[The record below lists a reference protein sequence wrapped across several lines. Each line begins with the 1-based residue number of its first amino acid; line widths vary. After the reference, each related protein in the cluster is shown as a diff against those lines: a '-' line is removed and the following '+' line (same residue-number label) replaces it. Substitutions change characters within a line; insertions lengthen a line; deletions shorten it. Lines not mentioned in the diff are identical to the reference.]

1 MPTHTSDASNLTYQ
15 DYNALLNQATA
26 DGKLNLEADKEA
38 ARRFFVDYVNLNT
51 RYFLSL
57 EDKAEYLIGNELW
70 APEVVSTFGMDGL
83 KALMKQAYG
92 KGFRFQSLLGAQKAY
107 ASYILRDLDGE
118 TFVERW
124 EDRIVLCAIT
134 YSGGDYRQAQDL
146 VDVLMAGLATLAT
159 PTLINA
165 GRARGGKPVSCFLL
179 DVQDNME
186 SIART
191 ITNCLQLSRN
201 GGGVGVLLSNLRATG
216 DPIKAVPNAS
226 GGVIPVM
233 KILENCFQYANQSG
247 ARDGAGVVWLSA
259 HHPDI
264 MKFLDT
270 RRENADQA
278 IRIKT
283 LSLGVIVPDVTY
295 HLAKR
300 DAQMALF
307 SPYDVE
313 RVEGKPFS
321 ECDITENYDKWV
333 DDDRIRK
340 EYVNAR
346 QFFQTVSSLSQE
358 AGYPYIQNADTA
370 NRNHPMKHAG
380 KVTLSNLCVE
390 ISQLTRPSTYNEDG
404 TYKEI
409 GNDIS
414 CNLASLNVDRMLN
427 LTQDEFDDTVRVMV
441 RALSEV
447 SRTSEVNAV
456 PSVKKG
462 NEDSHAIG
470 LGQMS
475 LHAAF
480 AQRGMMY
487 GSPESLEMWDRYMAR
502 VTWAAMSESAN
513 LAKDHGAHRWYD
525 GSEYDTG
532 EWFDRVS
539 TPKVEEFGD
548 NLAAW
553 GEISAPSKEEWDWL
567 QMEVSKYGM
576 YNAYLQ
582 AVAPNGSIAY
592 LNHAT
597 SSIHPVVYPTEIRKE
612 GKIGRVYYAQPG
624 LTNDNIHLYRDAY
637 KIGWEKLIDTYAT
650 AQHYID
656 QGMSMTV
663 FFDDK
668 ATSRDLDRARIYAWL
683 KGCKTVYYTRTR
695 QPAMAGTE
703 ISGTAEEV
711 CESCM
716 I

>member
-1 MPTHTSDASNLTYQ
+1 MTYTYQ
-15 DYNALLNQATA
+15 DWNALTNQSV

-38 ARRFFVDYVNLNT
+38 ARRYFLDYVNKNT

-57 EDKAEYLIGNELW
+57 EDKAEYLIDNELW
-70 APEVVSTFGMDGL
+70 KPEVVSTFGMDGL
-83 KALMKQAYG
+83 KALMKQAYS
-92 KGFRFQSLLGAQKAY
+92 KKFRFKSLLGAQKAY
-107 ASYILRDLDGE
+107 TSYILRDLDGE

-216 DPIKAVPNAS
+216 DPIKAIPNAS

-233 KILENCFQYANQSG
+233 KILENCFKYANQSG
-247 ARDGAGVVWLSA
+247 ARDGAGVVWLNA

-270 RRENADQA
+270 RRENADEA

-283 LSLGVIVPDVTY
+283 LSIGVILPDVTY

-300 DAQMALF
+300 NAQMALF

-313 RVEGKPFS
+313 RIEGKPFS
-321 ECDITENYDKWV
+321 ECDITANYDKWV

-340 EYVNAR
+340 EYVDAR
-346 QFFQTVSSLSQE
+346 KLFQTISTLQAE
-358 AGYPYIQNADTA
+358 AGYPYCLNIDTA
-370 NRNHPMKHAG
+370 NRNHTMKHAG
-380 KVTLSNLCVE
+380 KITLSNLCVE
-390 ISQLTRPSTYNEDG
+390 ILQLTKPSTFNEDG
-404 TYKEI
+404 SYKEV

-414 CNLASLNVDRMLN
+414 CNLASLNVDRMLD

-447 SRTSEVNAV
+447 SRTSDVEAV

-475 LHAAF
+475 LHAAL
-480 AQRGMMY
+480 ATRGMEY
-487 GSPESLEMWDRYMAR
+487 GSPEALKLWDRYMAR

-513 LAKDHGAHRWYD
+513 LAKDHGAHRWFD

-532 EWFDRVS
+532 EWYKRVS
-539 TPKVEEFGD
+539 DPKVEEFGD
-548 NLAAW
+548 DLTAY
-553 GEISAPSKEEWDWL
+553 GEINAPTKEEWDWL
-567 QMEVSKYGM
+567 RVEISKYGM
-576 YNAYLQ
+576 YNAFLQ
-582 AVAPNGSIAY
+582 AIAPNGSIAY

-597 SSIHPVVYPTEIRKE
+597 SSIHPVVYPVETRKE
-612 GKIGRVYYAQPG
+612 GKVGRVYYVQPG
-624 LTNDNIHLYRDAY
+624 VTNDNLHLYKDAY
-637 KIGWEKLIDTYAT
+637 KVGYEKLIDTYSVS
-650 AQHYID
+650 QHYID
-656 QGMSMTV
+656 QAQSMTL

-668 ATSRDLDRARIYAWL
+668 ATSRDFDKARIYAWI
-683 KGCKTVYYTRTR
+683 KGCKTTYYLRLR
-695 QPAMAGTE
+695 QEAMDGTGV
-703 ISGTAEEV
+703 SGTASEV

-716 I
+716 L

>member
-1 MPTHTSDASNLTYQ
+1 MTQTYQ
-15 DYNALLNQATA
+15 DLNALLNQATE

-38 ARRFFVDYVNLNT
+38 VRQYFLTYVNKNT

-57 EDKAEYLIGNELW
+57 EDKVDYLIENELW

-83 KALMKQAYG
+83 KALMKQAYD

-124 EDRIVLCAIT
+124 EDRIVLCALT
-134 YSGGDYRQAQDL
+134 YSGGDFRQAQDL
-146 VDVLMAGLATLAT
+146 VDVLMSGVATLAT

-165 GRARGGKPVSCFLL
+165 GRARGGKPVSCFILRME
-179 DVQDNME
+179 DDME

-191 ITNCLQLSRN
+191 FTDSLQLSKG
-201 GGGVGVLLSNLRATG
+201 GGGVGINITNLRATG

-247 ARDGAGVVWLSA
+247 ARQGAGAVYLSA

-264 MKFLDT
+264 MRFLDT
-270 RRENADQA
+270 RRENVDQA

-283 LSLGVIVPDVTY
+283 LSIGVVVPDITY
-295 HLAKR
+295 YLAKR
-300 DAQMALF
+300 NAQMALF

-313 RVEGKPFS
+313 RVEGKPFAD
-321 ECDITENYDKWV
+321 CNVTEKYDEWV
-333 DDDRIRK
+333 DNDSIRK
-340 EYVNAR
+340 EYIDAR
-346 QFFQTVSSLSQE
+346 TFFQTMSELQKE
-358 AGYPYIQNADTA
+358 AGYPYVLHTDTA
-370 NRNHPMKHAG
+370 SAGNPMKHIG
-380 KVTLSNLCVE
+380 SINCSNICVE
-390 ISQLTRPSTYNEDG
+390 IAQVQQPSTFNADG
-404 TYKEI
+404 SYKEV
-409 GNDIS
+409 GASTS

-427 LTQDEFDDTVRVMV
+427 LNQDEFDDTVRVMV

-447 SRTSEVNAV
+447 SRTSNVEAV

-462 NEDSHAIG
+462 NDDSHAIG

-475 LHAAF
+475 LHAAL
-480 AQRGMMY
+480 ATRGMEY
-487 GSPESLEMWDRYMAR
+487 GSPEALKLWDRYMAR

-513 LAKDHGAHRWYD
+513 IAKEHGAHKWFD

-532 EWFDRVS
+532 EWYKRVS
-539 TPKVEEFGD
+539 DPKVEEFGND
-548 NLAAW
+548 LTAW
-553 GEISAPSKEEWDWL
+553 GEINAPTKDEWDWL
-567 QMEVSKYGM
+567 KVEVSKYGM

-582 AVAPNGSIAY
+582 AIAPNGSIAY

-597 SSIHPVVYPTEIRKE
+597 SSIHPVVYPTEVRKE

-624 LTNDNIHLYRDAY
+624 LTNDNIRLYRDAY
-637 KIGWEKLIDTYAT
+637 KVGYEKLVDTYAT
-650 AQHYID
+650 SQHYID
-656 QGMSMTV
+656 QSQSMTL
-663 FFDDK
+663 FMDEH
-668 ATSRDLDRARIYAWL
+668 ATTRDLDRARIYAWR
-683 KGCKTVYYTRTR
+683 KGIKTCYYVRTR
-695 QPAMAGTE
+695 QKAMAGTE
-703 ISGTAEEV
+703 IKGSAEEV

-716 I
+716 L